1 MPVLAIVG
9 EQDIPDFLQI
19 TELVCQ
25 QLPQARK
32 LVVPGVG
39 HMANMEAPEQ
49 VTEAM
54 LAFLTEL

>member
-9 EQDIPDFLQI
+9 EQDIPDFLRVTDLI
-19 TELVCQ
+19 CQ

-49 VTEAM
+49 VTQAVLE
-54 LAFLTEL
+54 FLGKG